1 MERNNSW
8 KFRPVHQQLTAF
20 ADLPPRFDMHEHSL
34 QQNESEEYYGAS
46 FPADAYAQL
55 RRYVQTE
62 GWNTLLTEVTFKSGI
77 NVVDLGFGDGGNTAQ
92 LASYLSAAG
101 LIYNIFGID
110 LSDEMVE
117 SANAKY
123 PKSEYPNLI
132 FAHGKAEEAGS
143 ILDPLIRG
151 QGLNDEQASI
161 DLVLSNYTLH
171 WVRDHKEPTKFL
183 HKEMFRQLNPLQPI
197 GGQQRHFCAHEDA
210 FSELFDAGYELIK
223 KDRRWGPYFIVGDK
237 DYTQNG
243 EWRHPPLITKEAMQR
258 ALEDSGYQW
267 TTMEVKEEEREF
279 PSKLWLKEWVKTM
292 IRPFMN
298 RIAPPAE
305 KEEFA
310 RAWIDLYLN
319 QTNQDGRSAVKL
331 WDRNLLVVA
340 RKSSELADS
349 LSQPTTEQAY

>member
-1 MERNNSW
+1 M
-8 KFRPVHQQLTAF
+8 L
-20 ADLPPRFDMHEHSL
+20 
-34 QQNESEEYYGAS
+34 
-46 FPADAYAQL
+46 
-55 RRYVQTE
+55 YV
-62 GWNTLLTEVTFKSGI
+62 
-77 NVVDLGFGDGGNTAQ
+77 
-92 LASYLSAAG
+92 
-101 LIYNIFGID
+101 
-110 LSDEMVE
+110 
-117 SANAKY
+117 
-123 PKSEYPNLI
+123 
-132 FAHGKAEEAGS
+132 
-143 ILDPLIRG
+143 
-151 QGLNDEQASI
+151 
-161 DLVLSNYTLH
+161 
-171 WVRDHKEPTKFL
+171 
-183 HKEMFRQLNPLQPI
+183 
-197 GGQQRHFCAHEDA
+197 
-210 FSELFDAGYELIK
+210 
-223 KDRRWGPYFIVGDK
+223 IVGDK

-298 RIAPPAE
+298 RIDPPAE

-349 LSQPTTEQAY
+349 LSQPTTEQAYEV